1 MAKRFPTNPR
11 HPERICWGC
20 DLYCP
25 AKALACGNG
34 ADRTMH
40 PMELFGEDWNSFEGQ
55 LEKPV
60 AGDAPVFAGEPAPTG
75 TAPGPVEGLD
85 QNAVLTVNDRLRG
98 SP

>member
-1 MAKRFPTNPR
+1 MAKRFPNNPS

-40 PMELFGEDWNSFEGQ
+40 PVELFGEDWNQ
-55 LEKPV
+55 L
-60 AGDAPVFAGEPAPTG
+60 D
-75 TAPGPVEGLD
+75 
-85 QNAVLTVNDRLRG
+85 DRLDKPIDSHPDHQANTG
-98 SP
+98 

>member
-1 MAKRFPTNPR
+1 MAKKFPHNPS

-40 PMELFGEDWNSFEGQ
+40 PVELFGEDWDS
-55 LEKPV
+55 L
-60 AGDAPVFAGEPAPTG
+60 GEHLQGETVG
-75 TAPGPVEGLD
+75 TTTKTPNTHL
-85 QNAVLTVNDRLRG
+85 
-98 SP
+98 

>member
-1 MAKRFPTNPR
+1 MAKRFPTNPS

-40 PMELFGEDWNSFEGQ
+40 PVELFGEDWEQ
-55 LEKPV
+55 LDDHL
-60 AGDAPVFAGEPAPTG
+60 DATMATSHA
-75 TAPGPVEGLD
+75 APGQEMPLNQKSE
-85 QNAVLTVNDRLRG
+85 
-98 SP
+98 

>member
-40 PMELFGEDWNSFEGQ
+40 PVELFGKDWDSFEGQ

-60 AGDAPVFAGEPAPTG
+60 D
-75 TAPGPVEGLD
+75 PGASGRAQVRKG
-85 QNAVLTVNDRLRG
+85 RLAAQRR
-98 SP
+98 P

>member
-1 MAKRFPTNPR
+1 MAKKFPHNPS

-40 PMELFGEDWNSFEGQ
+40 PVELFGEDWDS
-55 LEKPV
+55 L
-60 AGDAPVFAGEPAPTG
+60 GEHLQAETDG
-75 TAPGPVEGLD
+75 TATKTPNTHL
-85 QNAVLTVNDRLRG
+85 
-98 SP
+98 

>member
-40 PMELFGEDWNSFEGQ
+40 PVELFGED
-55 LEKPV
+55 
-60 AGDAPVFAGEPAPTG
+60 
-75 TAPGPVEGLD
+75 
-85 QNAVLTVNDRLRG
+85 
-98 SP
+98 

>member
-1 MAKRFPTNPR
+1 MAKKFPLNPS

-40 PMELFGEDWNSFEGQ
+40 PAELFGEDWHEHETWSQ
-55 LEKPV
+55 
-60 AGDAPVFAGEPAPTG
+60 DADVKRGEDLPLSSST
-75 TAPGPVEGLD
+75 
-85 QNAVLTVNDRLRG
+85 
-98 SP
+98 

>member
-1 MAKRFPTNPR
+1 MAKKFPLNPS

-40 PMELFGEDWNSFEGQ
+40 PAELFGEDWYEHEAWSRETDVHSSENLPQNS
-55 LEKPV
+55 
-60 AGDAPVFAGEPAPTG
+60 
-75 TAPGPVEGLD
+75 
-85 QNAVLTVNDRLRG
+85 
-98 SP
+98 SI